1 MGKCILITG
10 GARSGKSSFSEEL
23 AKTYGD
29 KILYIATAV
38 SFDDEMEVR
47 IRKHKERRPKSWATI
62 ENYKSIA
69 EIINSG
75 KDKYQCVL
83 LDCITVML
91 TNLLLEYFDYN
102 TDSLTIKDYDEVEK
116 YLVGKIYKMTDAIEN
131 ADIDTIIVTNEV
143 GWGIVPENL
152 MSRAYRDIC
161 GRVNQILG
169 RKANEVYLVVSGIPA
184 KIKG

>member
-29 KILYIATAV
+29 KVLYIATAIP
-38 SFDDEMEVR
+38 FDEEMKER
-47 IRKHKERRPKSWATI
+47 IKRHKERRPKSWTTI
-62 ENYKSIA
+62 EDYKNISG
-69 EIINSG
+69 IINNG
-75 KDKYQCVL
+75 KDKYQCIL

-116 YLVGKIYKMTDAIEN
+116 YLIGKIHKMTDSIEN
-131 ADIDTIIVTNEV
+131 TNIDTIMVTNEV

-152 MSRAYRDIC
+152 ISRAYRDIC

-169 RKANEVYLVVSGIPA
+169 RKANEVYLVVSGVPV
-184 KIKG
+184 KVKG